1 MIVDQK
7 LKLNRSSRA
16 WFAVYDNDEKVLEA
30 TKRVYARGVNI
41 LDCFTPHPIHGIEK
55 AMGLKR
61 TRLPIVAFMCGATG
75 FSLALLMQY
84 YMMVDD
90 WSMIIG
96 GKPYASVP
104 AWVPVTFESTILLTA
119 FGMGIVFFIR
129 SRMLHGVLP
138 DLADIRQ
145 TDNRYVIA
153 MDVDDASINHS
164 ELESLLRESGAVELK
179 ERVGGKT
186 SVFGVS
192 APSAKA
198 EKVVAEER
206 NEVKESTQAKAADV
220 ELTEDEIASRKETI
234 TSKLGSFNTDV
245 KNDLKLISGVG
256 PKYEEKLNALGIYTF
271 EQISNLDSDSIK
283 AIEDLTK
290 HFPGRIERDD
300 WVGQANNLMNK

>member
-7 LKLNRSSRA
+7 LKLNRTSRA
-16 WFAVYDNDEKVLEA
+16 WFAVYDDEDKVLEA

-41 LDCFTPHPIHGIEK
+41 MDCFTPHPIHGIEK

-61 TRLPIVAFMCGATG
+61 SRLPIVAFICGTTG

-84 YMMVDD
+84 WMMVDD

-104 AWVPVTFESTILLTA
+104 AWVPVTFESSILLTA
-119 FGMGIVFFIR
+119 FGMGIVFFLR
-129 SRMLHGVLP
+129 SRMLHGILP
-138 DLADIRQ
+138 DLADERQ

-153 MDVDDASINHS
+153 MDVDDVSINHN
-164 ELESLLRESGAVELK
+164 ELEGLIRESGAVELK
-179 ERVGGKT
+179 ERVGGVT
-186 SVFGVS
+186 TILAASSG
-192 APSAKA
+192 SAK
-198 EKVVAEER
+198 KVVAEEK
-206 NEVKESTQAKAADV
+206 KEEPKNVQAKSSD
-220 ELTEDEIASRKETI
+220 TEYSEEEIASRKEII
-234 TSKLGSFNTDV
+234 TNKLGAAAASAKD
-245 KNDLKLISGVG
+245 DLKLISGVG
-256 PKYEEKLNALGIYTF
+256 PKYEEKLNAIGIYTF
-271 EQISNLDSDSIK
+271 EQISKLDEESIK